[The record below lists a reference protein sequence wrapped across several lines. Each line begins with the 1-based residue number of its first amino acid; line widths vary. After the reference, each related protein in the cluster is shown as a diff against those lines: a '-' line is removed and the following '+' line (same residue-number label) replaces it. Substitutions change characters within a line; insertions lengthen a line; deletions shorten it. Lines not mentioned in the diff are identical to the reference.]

1 MTSLVTLLVADCSI
15 LSSRVILLLDD
26 LLWVLT
32 VTQLKAAIL
41 YANSLKE
48 VIERSAQ
55 QSKRLAAEKLKVMCS
70 ASYDG
75 RDSFLVWAVCRVP
88 TVMTV
93 TIEDICK
100 VPTPRLIVPNK
111 RNTHNGHRDGEC
123 YL

>member
-1 MTSLVTLLVADCSI
+1 MLLIADCSI

-32 VTQLKAAIL
+32 VTQLKAAVL

-70 ASYDG
+70 ADCVVQE
-75 RDSFLVWAVCRVP
+75 SFGSGLLA
-88 TVMTV
+88 
-93 TIEDICK
+93 DFQQ
-100 VPTPRLIVPNK
+100 
-111 RNTHNGHRDGEC
+111 
-123 YL
+123 